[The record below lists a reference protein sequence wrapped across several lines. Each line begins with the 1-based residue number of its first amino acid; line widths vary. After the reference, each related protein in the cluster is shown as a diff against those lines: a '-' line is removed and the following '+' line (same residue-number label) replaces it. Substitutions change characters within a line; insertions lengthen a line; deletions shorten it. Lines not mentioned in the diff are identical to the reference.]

1 MKLLTRAGPPSSN
14 AMLMLTWLYLRIR
27 HPATKHPRQEPSC
40 SAHATNA
47 SSARALSAM
56 PEMFRPADIAP
67 AALSLPG
74 HHCTGM
80 FFVNRRKRVGNARS
94 KNKHASNSHNNDTD
108 SAVVSA
114 RPPDNQKSSMQHR
127 KSQKGSDG
135 VLLQDDLGITAPD
148 P

>member
-27 HPATKHPRQEPSC
+27 HPATKHLRQEPSC

-47 SSARALSAM
+47 SSARALPAM
-56 PEMFRPADIAP
+56 PAMFRRADIAP

-80 FFVNRRKRVGNARS
+80 FFCKCPQTANLPAISCSLLPLAHQVTSLASPAAARMW
-94 KNKHASNSHNNDTD
+94 D
-108 SAVVSA
+108 SPKEKFKAF
-114 RPPDNQKSSMQHR
+114 
-127 KSQKGSDG
+127 
-135 VLLQDDLGITAPD
+135 
-148 P
+148 